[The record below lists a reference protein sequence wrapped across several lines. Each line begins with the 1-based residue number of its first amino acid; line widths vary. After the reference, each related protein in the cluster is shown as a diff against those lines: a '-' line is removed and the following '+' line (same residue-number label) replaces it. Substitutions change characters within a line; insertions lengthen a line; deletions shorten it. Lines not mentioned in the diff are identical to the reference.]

1 MPGGCPPN
9 THRPSDTG
17 TKGSDA
23 GAPCPPLVEMATW
36 SPCITQTPPRRAV
49 RWKLSNQFPA
59 SERRECVVLCRRRA
73 GVSLGSLVAWALW
86 LPRSLQPALCWNLL
100 VLDPT
105 CYFSTKG
112 PRAAASLQWVPSAAT
127 RVPSGLHHCW
137 PCRVS
142 DRAGGLGRAGAAPSL
157 RRERGGHR
165 SSAPPLP
172 SPPLTWPGAPWWASK
187 RCCPSHSEPK
197 HTQGP
202 EMQPSAAHPSKPT
215 IQVERTVQGALRC
228 PPVQSAHV
236 VPSGPL
242 TGTRWEA
249 ALPERAWEAK
259 GPMRPE
265 RAGGACAEKGD
276 PGPCSGL
283 RAG

>member
-172 SPPLTWPGAPWWASK
+172 SPHMARGAVVGEQTLLPQPLGTQTHTRTRDAALRRPPLQTHHPGGAHRPGGAQVPPGAVSS
-187 RCCPSHSEPK
+187 R
-197 HTQGP
+197 
-202 EMQPSAAHPSKPT
+202 
-215 IQVERTVQGALRC
+215 GALRSTHRHPLGGG
-228 PPVQSAHV
+228 PP
-236 VPSGPL
+236 
-242 TGTRWEA
+242 
-249 ALPERAWEAK
+249 
-259 GPMRPE
+259 
-265 RAGGACAEKGD
+265 
-276 PGPCSGL
+276 
-283 RAG
+283 